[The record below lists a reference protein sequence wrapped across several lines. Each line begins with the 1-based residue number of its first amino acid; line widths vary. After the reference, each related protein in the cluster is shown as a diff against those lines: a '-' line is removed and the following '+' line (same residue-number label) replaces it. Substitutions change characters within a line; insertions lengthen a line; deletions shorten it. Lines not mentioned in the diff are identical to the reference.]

1 MVMCSQKNKAG
12 KFCIPLNYQVVE
24 KVVFLRL
31 VKNIQMQ
38 GTLNPEE

>member
-1 MVMCSQKNKAG
+1 MPEM
-12 KFCIPLNYQVVE
+12 IREYYQVVE

-38 GTLNPEE
+38 GARNQEE